1 MYGSAVLLACDL
13 HAEYLAHKLRRDLH
27 VPESAYVVCVS
38 YEVSV
43 LVLADPVHLYAVLAH
58 LCQCSCAVRLRI
70 GLCAEVQEIGCLLEG
85 DAFEVLLVVL
95 FDDRR
100 RVVADDGREPVAV
113 ASADHCVHRRVA
125 LVGSCELDLVG
136 AVLQY
141 DYRRLLELLYSAA
154 TVGGIDGSCEVL
166 VCVRVQRLRYE
177 EPFLACLRRKVFR
190 RRPAEQS
197 KLRRTYAEVH
207 VPSGT
212 LCIVQLPQ
220 QGVRLLWLQRR
231 EVAVVAPV
239 GEPWDHRCTGPFE
252 VAGMRF
258 SYLL

>member
-1 MYGSAVLLACDL
+1 M
-13 HAEYLAHKLRRDLH
+13 RRDLH

-38 YEVSV
+38 YKVSV
-43 LVLADPVHLYAVLAH
+43 LVLADSVHLYAVLAH
-58 LCQCSCAVRLRI
+58 LCQCACAVRLRI
-70 GLCAEVQEIGCLLEG
+70 GLRAEVQEIGCLLEG

-100 RVVADDGREPVAV
+100 RVVTDDGREPVAV
-113 ASADHCVHRRVA
+113 ARANHCVHRRIA
-125 LVGSCELDLVG
+125 LVGACELDLVG
-136 AVLQY
+136 AVLQD

-190 RRPAEQS
+190 CCPAEQP

-220 QGVRLLWLQRR
+220 QCVRLLWLQRR
-231 EVAVVAPV
+231 EVTVVAPV

-252 VAGMRF
+252 DAGMRF

>member
-1 MYGSAVLLACDL
+1 M
-13 HAEYLAHKLRRDLH
+13 
-27 VPESAYVVCVS
+27 VCVS
-38 YEVSV
+38 YKVSV

-58 LCQCSCAVRLRI
+58 LCECSCAVRLRI
-70 GLCAEVQEIGCLLEG
+70 GLCAEVQEIGRLLKG
-85 DAFEVLLVVL
+85 DALEVLLVVL
-95 FDDRR
+95 FDDRWCI
-100 RVVADDGREPVAV
+100 VTDDGREPVAV
-113 ASADHCVHRRVA
+113 ARADHCVHRRVA

-136 AVLQY
+136 AVLQD
-141 DYRRLLELLYSAA
+141 DYGSLLKLLYSAA

-190 RRPAEQS
+190 CCPAEQP
-197 KLRRTYAEVH
+197 KLWRTYTEVH

-220 QGVRLLWLQRR
+220 QCVRLLWLQRR
-231 EVAVVAPV
+231 EVTVVAPV

>member
-1 MYGSAVLLACDL
+1 M
-13 HAEYLAHKLRRDLH
+13 
-27 VPESAYVVCVS
+27 VCVS
-38 YEVSV
+38 YQISV
-43 LVLADPVHLYAVLAH
+43 LVLADSVHLYAVFAH
-58 LCQCSCAVRLRI
+58 LCQCACAVRLRI
-70 GLCAEVQEIGCLLEG
+70 GLSAKVQEIGCLLQR

-100 RVVADDGREPVAV
+100 RIVTDDGREPVAV
-113 ASADHCVHRRVA
+113 TRADHCVHWRVA
-125 LVGSCELDLVG
+125 LVGSCELDLVR
-136 AVLQY
+136 AVLQD
-141 DYRRLLELLYSAA
+141 DYRRLLKLLYSAA

-190 RRPAEQS
+190 CCPAEQT

-220 QGVRLLWLQRR
+220 QRVRLLWFQRR
-231 EVAVVAPV
+231 EVTVVAPV

>member
-1 MYGSAVLLACDL
+1 M
-13 HAEYLAHKLRRDLH
+13 
-27 VPESAYVVCVS
+27 
-38 YEVSV
+38 
-43 LVLADPVHLYAVLAH
+43 
-58 LCQCSCAVRLRI
+58 
-70 GLCAEVQEIGCLLEG
+70 
-85 DAFEVLLVVL
+85 LLVVL

-100 RVVADDGREPVAV
+100 RVVTDDGREPVAV
-113 ASADHCVHRRVA
+113 ARADHCVHRCIA
-125 LVGSCELDLVG
+125 LVGSCELDLVR
-136 AVLQY
+136 AVLQD
-141 DYRRLLELLYSAA
+141 DYRRLLKLLYSAA

-190 RRPAEQS
+190 CCPAEQT

-207 VPSGT
+207 VSSGT

-220 QGVRLLWLQRR
+220 QCVRLLWLQRR
-231 EVAVVAPV
+231 EVTVVAPV

>member
-1 MYGSAVLLACDL
+1 M
-13 HAEYLAHKLRRDLH
+13 RRDLH

-38 YEVSV
+38 YKVSV

-58 LCQCSCAVRLRI
+58 LCQCACAVRLRI
-70 GLCAEVQEIGCLLEG
+70 GLRAEVQEIGCLLEG

-100 RVVADDGREPVAV
+100 RVVTDDGREPVAV
-113 ASADHCVHRRVA
+113 ARADHCVHRRVA
-125 LVGSCELDLVG
+125 LVGPCELDLVR
-136 AVLQY
+136 AVLQD
-141 DYRRLLELLYSAA
+141 DYRRLLKLLYSAA
-154 TVGGIDGSCEVL
+154 TVGGIDGTCEVL
-166 VCVRVQRLRYE
+166 VCVRVQRLCYE
-177 EPFLACLRRKVFR
+177 EPFLACLRRKVFG
-190 RRPAEQS
+190 RRPAEQT

-220 QGVRLLWLQRR
+220 QCVRLLWLQRR